1 LAHAITNLHVGLSE
15 IDVKVGDLESAR
27 RHLEAAAASGERAGL
42 NEGRYR
48 WFVAMGLLAHAD
60 GEPDEAV
67 KSLDRA
73 AELYRPGFF
82 PDVRP
87 IAAIKARIW
96 IAHGNLSE
104 AADWARDR
112 GASVT
117 DDASYLSEF
126 DHLTLVRLILAQ
138 HGNQDSGALAQAAS
152 LLGRLLAAA
161 ETSGRAGSSVEIR
174 LLTALVQDAQGRRA
188 QAQESLAQAL
198 ARAPE
203 PEGYVRLFLDEDT
216 LMLSLLRNAI
226 QHGVAG
232 DADYQRVASDRAR
245 RLLSLAAAPAAG
257 APHPGQRR
265 AAPSAE
271 PLSDRELQVLRLLDS
286 ELTGPQIAR
295 ELFVSHNTVRTHTKH
310 IFTKLDVTNRR
321 AAVLRARERG
331 LL

>member
-1 LAHAITNLHVGLSE
+1 
-15 IDVKVGDLESAR
+15 
-27 RHLEAAAASGERAGL
+27 
-42 NEGRYR
+42 
-48 WFVAMGLLAHAD
+48 M
-60 GEPDEAV
+60 
-67 KSLDRA
+67 
-73 AELYRPGFF
+73 
-82 PDVRP
+82 
-87 IAAIKARIW
+87 KARIW
-96 IAHGNLSE
+96 IAQGKLSE

-112 GASVT
+112 GVSVT
-117 DDASYLSEF
+117 DEASYLSEF

-138 HGNQDSGALAQAAS
+138 HGNQDSGALVQAAG

-198 ARAPE
+198 AQAPE

-216 LMLSLLRNAI
+216 LMLSLLRNAT

-245 RLLSLAAAPAAG
+245 RLLSRAAAPAAG

-271 PLSDRELQVLRLLDS
+271 QLSDRELQVLRLLDS

>member
-1 LAHAITNLHVGLSE
+1 V
-15 IDVKVGDLESAR
+15 
-27 RHLEAAAASGERAGL
+27 
-42 NEGRYR
+42 
-48 WFVAMGLLAHAD
+48 
-60 GEPDEAV
+60 
-67 KSLDRA
+67 
-73 AELYRPGFF
+73 
-82 PDVRP
+82 
-87 IAAIKARIW
+87 
-96 IAHGNLSE
+96 
-104 AADWARDR
+104 
-112 GASVT
+112 SVT

-138 HGNQDSGALAQAAS
+138 HGNQDSGALVQAAS
-152 LLGRLLAAA
+152 LLDRLLAAA

-174 LLTALVQDAQGRRA
+174 LLTALVQDARGRRA
-188 QAQESLAQAL
+188 QARESLAQAL

-216 LMLSLLRNAI
+216 LMLSLLRNAT
-226 QHGVAG
+226 QHVVG

-245 RLLSLAAAPAAG
+245 RLLSLAAAPPAG
-257 APHPGQRR
+257 APDPGQRR